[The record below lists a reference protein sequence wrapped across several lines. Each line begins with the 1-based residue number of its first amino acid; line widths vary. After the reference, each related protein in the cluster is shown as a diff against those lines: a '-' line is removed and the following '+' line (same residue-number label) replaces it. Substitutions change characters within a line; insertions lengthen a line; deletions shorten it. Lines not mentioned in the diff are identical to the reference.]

1 MEKEKHC
8 CENVFE
14 ALGFPPDEAAALHI
28 RSSLMIELE
37 KTLKGKKKKQQ
48 ELANEMGVPRTRISE
63 IMRKKDKFSIDKLVM
78 MLARAGKKV
87 SVVIT

>member
-28 RSSLMIELE
+28 RSGLMIELE

-48 ELANEMGVPRTRISE
+48 ELADELGVPRTRISE
-63 IMRKKDKFSIDKLVM
+63 IMSKKNKFSTDRLIRLLSKC
-78 MLARAGKKV
+78 GKKV
-87 SVVIT
+87 ELVVS